1 MTKFTLILYFLT
13 KLAYM
18 KYFKSMKKPLLLLF
32 LFCLV
37 PLGISAQSIIKGVV
51 KDVAGEPIIG
61 ATVRVVGT
69 QVGSVTDLDGNFS
82 VQASSQSTLQIS
94 YVGYESQTVKV
105 AGRNNI
111 VVTLKEEDNT
121 LNDVV
126 VVGYGT
132 MKKSDISGSIA
143 TVDQAAVMKRV
154 PQNIGQAL
162 QGSAAGVFVSQ
173 QDGSPDGK
181 SAIRIRGIGTINGDA
196 SPLFVVDGIMS
207 GTNADFVNPSD
218 IERIEILKDASAT
231 AIYGSQGAN
240 GVVMITTKHGKA
252 GHMNINVTADYGLQ
266 TLPFKLDV
274 MGIDTYAKAIREAK
288 ANDGGMFINHV
299 WDAQYD
305 GKRNEIDWQ
314 KEMTHAALRQQY
326 GISLNGGA
334 EKTTYNFSLG
344 WLDIDGTVVNT
355 RYKRFTT
362 RANVTSK
369 VTKYLEIGGDINY
382 THSESRGSNLSL
394 GNNQNMSS
402 LRDFA
407 SMTPT
412 LDYTKENV
420 AGGQLINVNLV
431 NPDGSYGTGFQGTT
445 NNWEGNTTI
454 GSNPYASQM
463 ENGDR
468 ARNGVDRIQTT
479 AFADLIFLDT
489 KTHRLDLKTQGNLIY
504 SHNHGSDYT
513 GGRHRFNN
521 IDGKLT
527 EVELQADQAYAFSL
541 NSSHSYSLG
550 LQTYLTY
557 NLNYD
562 IHNLTLMVGNEVGKT
577 WGEWLNAG
585 ARKFPSI
592 MNRSIAL
599 TEDAGSV
606 TGNGAYN
613 ADVHTISY
621 FARAS
626 YVLMD
631 RYILTGTVRRDGSS
645 NFGPGNRWGTFPSV
659 AGAWRIS
666 EEPFMK
672 DIKFVNNLKLRLG
685 WGQTGNAGI
694 EPGKAVPQ
702 LSADAAYNLYGPNGI
717 SGMNGNRTR
726 VNGWYTPLIDE
737 NLKWETNIMTNIGID
752 FSFLNDW
759 DVTLDYFIKSSKDLL
774 LDMQLRPSVGNYHI
788 YTNYGNIENKGF
800 EFAIAYHK
808 QVNKDFGFNVR
819 LNGSTIKN
827 KVKKMGAP
835 VYKTASANN
844 GASAF
849 DGSQVGA
856 IDGNGF
862 WNNHSISMEGE
873 AVGSYYGYV
882 TDGVI
887 KDEADLAAYKAYM
900 YNGDDVSKVDDQH
913 PLQVGD
919 MKFKDLNDDHKIDQN
934 DMKILGNGFPK
945 FNYGLNFSATYK
957 DFDFNLYMYGVL
969 GQDIFSYSAMK
980 LCSMSQFDDQT
991 TPNIL
996 VSSYNEAFRDGSGS
1010 LPRLSILDPHRN
1022 YRASD
1027 LWVKNGNFL
1036 RISNIQVGYNLP
1048 QVIAKKL
1055 SIVKARVYVGVNNL
1069 LTISPYN
1076 KYGDPEC
1083 GSGSVLYTGLDTG
1096 RYPQPRTWMAGL
1108 NVTF

>member
-1 MTKFTLILYFLT
+1 
-13 KLAYM
+13 M

-51 KDVAGEPIIG
+51 KDVAGDPIIG

-69 QVGSVTDLDGNFS
+69 QVGAVTDLDGNFS
-82 VQASSQSTLQIS
+82 VQASTQSTLQIS

-105 AGRNNI
+105 AGRTNI
-111 VVTLKEEDNT
+111 AVTLKEEANT

-132 MKKSDISGSIA
+132 MKKSDISGSIT
-143 TVDQAAVMKRV
+143 TVDQEAVMKRM

-162 QGSAAGVFVSQ
+162 QGSAAGVMVTQ

-181 SAIRIRGIGTINGDA
+181 SAIRIRGIGTIDGDA
-196 SPLFVVDGIMS
+196 SPLFVVDGTMV
-207 GTNADFVNPSD
+207 GRNADFVNPSD

-231 AIYGSQGAN
+231 AIYGSEGGN
-240 GVVMITTKHGKA
+240 GVVMITTKHGSE
-252 GHMNINVTADYGLQ
+252 GRMNINITADYGLQ
-266 TLPFKLDV
+266 TLPYKLDV
-274 MGIDTYAKAIREAK
+274 MNLDTYAKAIREAK
-288 ANDGGMFINHV
+288 ANDGGMFINQV

-305 GKRNEIDWQ
+305 GKRHEIDWQ
-314 KEMTHAALRQQY
+314 KEMTRAALRQQY

-334 EKTTYNFSLG
+334 AKTKYNLSLG
-344 WLDIDGTVVNT
+344 YLDVDGTVVNT
-355 RYKRFTT
+355 RFKRFTT

-369 VTKYLEIGGDINY
+369 VNKYLEIGGDINY
-382 THSESRGSNLSL
+382 THNESYGSNMSL

-431 NPDGSYGTGFQGTT
+431 NPDGSYGTGYQSTPNG
-445 NNWEGNTTI
+445 WEGNTNI

-468 ARNGVDRIQTT
+468 SRNGFDRIQTT
-479 AFADLIFLDT
+479 AFVDLIFLDS
-489 KTHRLDLKTQGNLIY
+489 KTHHLDLKTQGTFIY
-504 SHNHGSDYT
+504 SGNNSSDYT
-513 GGRHRFNN
+513 GGRHRFNY

-527 EVELQADQAYAFSL
+527 EVALQADQSYALSL
-541 NSSHSYSLG
+541 NNSHSYKLSAH
-550 LQTYLTY
+550 TFLTY

-562 IHNLTLMVGNEVGKT
+562 VHNLTLMVGNEVDKS
-577 WGEWLNAG
+577 WGQWVNVS
-585 ARKFPSI
+585 ARNFPSVL
-592 MNRSIAL
+592 NRAISL
-599 TEDAGSV
+599 TETPDDIQ
-606 TGNGAYN
+606 GNGAYN
-613 ADVHTISY
+613 GDERNISY
-621 FARAS
+621 FGRAS
-626 YVLMD
+626 YTLMD
-631 RYILTGTVRRDGSS
+631 RYIITATMRRDGSS
-645 NFGPGNRWGTFPSV
+645 NFGPSHRWGNFGSF
-659 AGAWRIS
+659 AAAWRIS
-666 EEPFMK
+666 EEPFLK
-672 DIKFVNNLKLRLG
+672 DVKFINNLKLRFG
-685 WGQTGNAGI
+685 WGHTGNHGTVAGR
-694 EPGKAVPQ
+694 GVAQ
-702 LSADAAYNLYGPNGI
+702 LSANAAYNLYGVNGV
-717 SGMNGNRTR
+717 SGAFGGNRNR
-726 VNGWYTPLIDE
+726 VVGWFTPLVDE
-737 NLKWETNIMTNIGID
+737 SLGWEDTRMTNFGLD
-752 FSFLNDW
+752 FSFLDNW
-759 DVTLDYFIKSSKDLL
+759 DITLDYFVKGSDGLL
-774 LDMQLRPSVGNYHI
+774 LWQQLRPSVGNYRI
-788 YTNYGNIENKGF
+788 YTNYGDIRNKGL
-800 EFAIAYHK
+800 EFVVGYHK
-808 QVNKDFGFNVR
+808 QFNKDFGINVR

-827 KVKKMGAP
+827 EVKKMGSP
-835 VYKTASANN
+835 LYSTASANN

-856 IDGNGF
+856 VDGNGH
-862 WNNHSISMEGE
+862 WNNHSICMEGE

-887 KDEADLAAYKAYM
+887 KDAADLADYKARITK
-900 YNGDDVSKVDDQH
+900 DEVSKCDNSH

-919 MKFKDLNDDHKIDQN
+919 MKFKDLNNDGKIDQN
-934 DMKILGNGFPK
+934 DMTILGNGFPK
-945 FNYGLNFSATYK
+945 LNYGLNVSATYK

-969 GQDIFSYSAMK
+969 GQDILSYSAMK
-980 LCSMSQFDDQT
+980 MCSMGQLDDQT

-996 VSSYNEAFRDGSGS
+996 VDSYNAAFRNGEGS
-1010 LPRLSILDPHRN
+1010 LPRLSILDSNRN
-1022 YRASD
+1022 YRVSD
-1027 LWVKNGNFL
+1027 MWVKNGNFL
-1036 RISNIQVGYNLP
+1036 RISNIQVGYSLP
-1048 QVIAKKL
+1048 KDIAKKL

-1096 RYPQPRTWMAGL
+1096 RYPLSRTWMAGL